1 MDGLSLARSHTH
13 TRSTANGVAAMAM
26 ALHEAFIVCLFLSFV
41 HGLPKIYCHPARW
54 IRLALSHS
62 LTDTHTHTPRYSRT
76 LACAANFRKLTK
88 LFSLLGFAGWIP
100 MLIYEHCKLVRCF
113 RTVHPPTPTPCVC
126 YIHTYSPSKWLCV
139 CLFGYLI
146 QESPPLSISS
156 SRAFCSQTTLIM
168 PCFLAVSVLVLV
180 VLLLV
185 VAVVIV
191 FFLLFTLNWI
201 IVYVYSK
208 TMHVCLF
215 NERRLNLWTAAAH

>member
-1 MDGLSLARSHTH
+1 MAYRLLAPTHTHTH

-62 LTDTHTHTPRYSRT
+62 LTDAHTHTHTQRYSRT

-113 RTVHPPTPTPCVC
+113 RTVHPLPQPAMCAIYTHIVRASICVC
-126 YIHTYSPSKWLCV
+126 VCV
-139 CLFGYLI
+139 CLDISFRL
-146 QESPPLSISS
+146 PLSFSPS
-156 SRAFCSQTTLIM
+156 L
-168 PCFLAVSVLVLV
+168 PLVL
-180 VLLLV
+180 
-185 VAVVIV
+185 
-191 FFLLFTLNWI
+191 F
-201 IVYVYSK
+201 
-208 TMHVCLF
+208 
-215 NERRLNLWTAAAH
+215 AARQH

>member
-1 MDGLSLARSHTH
+1 MSLDTNSKSINDKNQQKLHGWPIACSLPHTHTH

-62 LTDTHTHTPRYSRT
+62 LTDTHTHTQRYSRT

-113 RTVHPPTPTPCVC
+113 RTVHHPPTPTRDVC
-126 YIHTYSPSKWLCV
+126 YIHTYSPSKYLCV
-139 CLFGYLI
+139 CVCVCLDISFRL
-146 QESPPLSISS
+146 PLSFSPS
-156 SRAFCSQTTLIM
+156 L
-168 PCFLAVSVLVLV
+168 PLVL
-180 VLLLV
+180 
-185 VAVVIV
+185 
-191 FFLLFTLNWI
+191 F
-201 IVYVYSK
+201 
-208 TMHVCLF
+208 
-215 NERRLNLWTAAAH
+215 AARQH